1 MVRYR
6 GGGVA
11 CDFEGRDQE
20 SIQDIMAVDVE
31 KGRIGCLQAFVD
43 ERRIVDCVT
52 CRPFQIALLCDA
64 LALAMFLSGLLYL
77 FNLVR
82 TARDL

>member
-1 MVRYR
+1 MVRYS

-20 SIQDIMAVDVE
+20 SIQDILAAGVE
-31 KGRIGCLQAFVD
+31 KGRSGCWQAFVD
-43 ERRIVDCVT
+43 ERRIVGCVT
-52 CRPFQIALLCDA
+52 CRPFQAALLCDA
-64 LALAMFLSGLLYL
+64 LALVMFLSRLLYL

-82 TARDL
+82 KAGLL